1 MIRDDLLNPQQV
13 YSELV
18 VISEDECSNL
28 FPCPPSMQKDDYRSG

>member
-18 VISEDECSNL
+18 VISEEECSNL
-28 FPCPPSMQKDDYRSG
+28 FPVPPDAEG